1 MVGKSAG
8 RRRRRKTDPSGTL
21 ISHRGS
27 LVLKASQSRYYP
39 NLEPPVR
46 SRCYLSPW
54 AIPTTAIVARSLMFE
69 VRHLLARL
77 GLNDGFLRLGEGE
90 ERLRGWKVVFLAGF
104 GGVRW
109 IV

>member
-8 RRRRRKTDPSGTL
+8 RRRRKTDPSGTW

-27 LVLKASQSRYYP
+27 FVLKASQSRYYP
-39 NLEPPVR
+39 DLEPPVR

-77 GLNDGFLRLGEGE
+77 GLNDRFLRLGEE
-90 ERLRGWKVVFLAGF
+90 EETSGLESGVF
-104 GGVRW
+104 GGFWRVRW